1 MFDHILARIAG
12 PHNDL
17 IYIGKNYT
25 LADLE
30 RDLRLRSAP
39 TLPKQLGPVGSP
51 LNSGCTSQPSLD
63 GCGPTDPGTPPPPRT
78 RRKPAAP

>member
-30 RDLRLRSAP
+30 RDLRLLECADP
-39 TLPKQLGPVGSP
+39 AETTGPGGIAIELGLHFTTVARWVR
-51 LNSGCTSQPSLD
+51 TY
-63 GCGPTDPGTPPPPRT
+63 GPRY
-78 RRKPAAP
+78 AAASTHAS